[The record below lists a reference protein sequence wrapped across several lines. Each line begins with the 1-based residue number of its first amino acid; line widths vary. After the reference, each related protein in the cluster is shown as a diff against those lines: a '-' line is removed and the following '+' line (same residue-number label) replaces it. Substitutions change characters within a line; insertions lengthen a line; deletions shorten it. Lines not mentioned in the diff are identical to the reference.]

1 MRVPIRHIVDH
12 LVWSTTGT
20 VWAIWKVEPQGSPYM
35 ERRQR
40 EDLLSRVT
48 TMVRS
53 LPGAARVFGLCAQL
67 DPGEVVSRTLKG
79 VDLDRHPHWA
89 QVAHAQLDLLA
100 EMEMH
105 QRTVWLAVPLA
116 ASGARAEL
124 SAALGS
130 TWAELSGLLGLAPA
144 PVPAREVAAYRQWAQ
159 QVAAELGSGLEM
171 RPARPAEIVWMVQ
184 HAVHRGLEEPLLVHA
199 ADSSSWGGRVVN
211 GVLRSPSYADLGQV
225 RLLEGGQGRSG
236 EQRTERRTGTLRR
249 GRTAPSPVKRVW
261 LQVESQAGIGYQ
273 AHLALAEMP
282 AAAPAEAADVLAQL
296 ELLPYP
302 VDFVCDLR
310 LVPAEK
316 VKQEVRRKK
325 RELMDQAEQYDA
337 QSSIGLPEEM
347 YDAAGDLG
355 ELDARVSRSSVEVE
369 VQAVTVLTVWG
380 GDARTCDERARSL
393 AKQMSGADYRLVR
406 PIGTQQHLF
415 ALGLPGAATPAPV
428 REFTQYQLSEDWAM
442 TGAFYGGQFGDPS
455 GQMIGVGL
463 DCGTVRPVLLDIANA
478 PKETASASF
487 GVAGELGAGKSVLLK
502 LITSAVVDRGGR
514 AIVIDRTPI
523 REWATFA
530 AAAAPGRCQVVDAAA
545 AELSID
551 PLRIF
556 PVATGAHYALSYLTL
571 QLGVGPMTAQG
582 AVVKR
587 AVAQAAACPEPSMS
601 QVLRALEEMARQ
613 ETGPRAQDAA
623 TVCDLL
629 RVVCDDPLAAMV
641 FDPALPPISLTDLN
655 SDLVVI
661 TTTGLTLPPREA
673 VTHPELLRQQP
684 VEALIGRAVLYL
696 VAALSRQIAFAQPE
710 QFTLITVDE
719 CYWLTSST
727 EGLALVHEVVHDG
740 RKHGA
745 GIGLGGHDVLEL
757 GNETIRGLL
766 AYRFLARTG
775 DEVLARRGLEFLGLT
790 PDEELVRLVTSE
802 LSPIGVAD
810 RAGEMLG
817 RDPRM
822 QIGRFQVL
830 VPALARL
837 ESGIFTT
844 PGEGAPPAPNPA
856 QESAAGEVRAEGTDS
871 ALAGAR

>member
-1 MRVPIRHIVDH
+1 MRVPIRHIAGH
-12 LVWSTTGT
+12 LVWSTAGV
-20 VWAIWKVEPQGSPYM
+20 VWAIWRVEPHGSPYM
-35 ERRQR
+35 GHRQR
-40 EDLLSRVT
+40 EELLSRVT
-48 TMVRS
+48 TVVRS

-67 DPGEVVSRTLKG
+67 DPGEVVSRTLEG

-100 EMEMH
+100 GMEMH

-116 ASGARAEL
+116 SPGARAEL

-130 TWAELSGLLGLAPA
+130 TWAELSGLLGLAPS
-144 PVPAREVAAYRQWAQ
+144 PVPAQEVAAYRQRAE
-159 QVAAELGSGLEM
+159 QVAAELGSGLGM

-184 HAVHRGLEEPLLVHA
+184 HAVHRGLEEPLLTHA
-199 ADSSSWGGRVVN
+199 GDSRSWGGRIVN

-225 RLLEGGQGRSG
+225 RLLEGGQDLPGGRRAG
-236 EQRTERRTGTLRR
+236 DGGPGRRRE
-249 GRTAPSPVKRVW
+249 RTAPSAVRRVW
-261 LQVESQAGIGYQ
+261 LQVETEEGTGYQ

-282 AAAPAEAADVLAQL
+282 AVVPAEAADVLAQL
-296 ELLPYP
+296 EQLPYP

-337 QSSIGLPEEM
+337 QSDIGLPEEM
-347 YDAAGDLG
+347 HAAAGDLG
-355 ELDARVSRSSVEVE
+355 ELDARVSRSSLEVE

-393 AKQMSGADYRLVR
+393 VKQLSGADYRLVR
-406 PIGTQQHLF
+406 PIGRQEHLF
-415 ALGLPGAATPAPV
+415 ALGLPGAATPVQV

-442 TGAFYGGQFGDPS
+442 TGAFCGGQFGDPA
-455 GQMIGVGL
+455 GQMIGVSL
-463 DCGTVRPVLLDIANA
+463 DSGTVRPVLLDIAHA
-478 PKETASASF
+478 PQETASASF

-530 AAAAPGRCQVVDAAA
+530 ATAAPGRCQVVDAATA
-545 AELSID
+545 RLSID

-556 PVATGAHYALSYLTL
+556 PAATGAHYALSYLTL

-582 AVVKR
+582 AVLKR
-587 AVAQAAACPEPSMS
+587 AVTQAAASAEPSMD

-613 ETGPRAQDAA
+613 EAGPRAQDAA

-629 RVVCDDPLAAMV
+629 RVVTDDPLAAMV
-641 FDPALPPISLTDLN
+641 FDPGLPPVSLTGDLG
-655 SDLVVI
+655 SDFVVI
-661 TTTGLTLPPREA
+661 TTAGLTLPPREA

-696 VAALSRQIAFAQPE
+696 IAALSRQVAFTQPE
-710 QFTLITVDE
+710 RFTLITVDE
-719 CYWLTSST
+719 CYWLTSSA

-766 AYRFLARTG
+766 AYRFLARTS

-790 PDEELVRLVTSE
+790 PDEDLVRLVTTE

-810 RAGEMLG
+810 RAGEMLA

-822 QIGRFQVL
+822 QVGRLQVL

-844 PGEGAPPAPNPA
+844 PGEDGASAPGP
-856 QESAAGEVRAEGTDS
+856 GEREEDATGGDARS
-871 ALAGAR
+871 ALAGVW